1 MEIPE
6 VVAYKERSEKEF
18 LDMLSYRK
26 GILAQIA
33 SEENELEIA
42 KHNKE
47 VILQTNFDLMS
58 IGEKEVRDF
67 KKQKEDF
74 VNNLDRREK
83 NINKKEKLLNELIEK
98 TEIRSDLSESAKKEY
113 NDLILKVKEYE
124 KTLKEKIKEQED
136 KNKEV
141 ERIKNEARKVW
152 EINEVSR
159 EELRKDYWLFEEDK
173 SVFNKEKEQLELEKE
188 MVKRQKEQ
196 IIREKEAINKDRLH
210 LYSQQETLK
219 LAYEEC
225 KNKGII

>member
-6 VVAYKERSEKEF
+6 INAYKERSEKEF